1 MTHKTAAKISK
12 DIRRCGGL
20 GEYISTFK
28 STFNFMKLKMTSST
42 SLRHKVHMEINMFCT
57 VTATDGALRPSY
69 TRLIVRNHRSRCSL
83 RKTKV
88 AKELVKKDHLLN
100 HRRGTGR
107 YELGF
112 S

>member
-1 MTHKTAAKISK
+1 MTHKAAAKIGE

-20 GEYISTFK
+20 GKNVSTIK
-28 STFNFMKLKMTSST
+28 STFNFVELKMACCT
-42 SLRHKVHMEINMFCT
+42 SLMHKVHTEINMFCT
-57 VTATDGALRPSY
+57 LTATDGALRLSD
-69 TRLIVRNHRSRCSL
+69 TRLIVSKHRSRCSL

-88 AKELVKKDHLLN
+88 AQELAEKNHLLN
-100 HRRGTGR
+100 HRRGR